1 MLYHYFMVSVKEHL
15 KCKKTMHILCNHVCT
30 QVTMQETEKKHA
42 HTKFLH
48 RKLQESQCL
57 SF

>member
-1 MLYHYFMVSVKEHL
+1 MVSVKEHL